1 MRSAIPRL
9 VISGLSGGGGKTLV
23 SLGLART
30 LTRRGLAVKPCKKG
44 PDYIDAAWLALACGR
59 TATNLDPFFLSE
71 ERLRALFCHVCGDA
85 KTDLALIEGN
95 RGLYDGRDVQ
105 GSCSTAALSRILDA
119 PVLLAL
125 NVTKMTRT
133 AAAIVAGLAHFE
145 PVRLG
150 GVILNQVGS
159 TRHAALARQAIETY
173 TDIPVLGELPRLK
186 ENPIPERHMGLV
198 SIHDENTDSDEQG
211 ILLQSL
217 DTLADFLEA
226 HVAVDAVLALAR
238 SAPDMPA
245 QKPFWPESIEPCALE
260 ASVRPRIGFVRDA
273 ALWFYYEE
281 NLEALRRAGAETV
294 ELSLLSEKPWP
305 GTTAESG
312 RLDGLY
318 LGGGFPEMLAERLSQ
333 SPHLAEIHAFSQA
346 GMPIYAECGGFM
358 ILCASLR
365 INEHDYP
372 MSGVFP
378 ARAEFCPRPQGL
390 GYVEATVLRENLFH
404 PVGAVLRGHE
414 FHYSRCVALGELNPT
429 LELYPGVGMFRAT
442 SEEGVPR
449 GQDGLLV
456 RNTFAAY
463 THLFAPA
470 VPHWA
475 AFFVHACR
483 TRQERPLS
491 TKEL

>member
-1 MRSAIPRL
+1 MRSVIPRL

-23 SLGLART
+23 SLGLGRA

-71 ERLRALFCHVCGDA
+71 ERLRALFCHVCEEA
-85 KTDLALIEGN
+85 TDLALIEGN

-105 GSCSTAALSRILDA
+105 GSCSTAALARILDA

-159 TRHAALARQAIETY
+159 SRHAALARQAIETY
-173 TDIPVLGELPRLK
+173 TAIPVLGELPRLK

-198 SIHDENTDSDEQG
+198 SIHDETPDSSEQDS
-211 ILLQSL
+211 LLQSL
-217 DTLADFLEA
+217 DKLADFLEA
-226 HVAVDAVLALAR
+226 HVALDAVLALAR

-245 QKPFWPESIEPCALE
+245 QKPFWPESVVSA
-260 ASVRPRIGFVRDA
+260 AVRPRIGFVRDA

-281 NLEALRRAGAETV
+281 NLEALRRAGAETI
-294 ELSLLSEKPWP
+294 ELSLLSAKPWP
-305 GTTAESG
+305 K
-312 RLDGLY
+312 LDGLY

-333 SPHLAEIHAFSQA
+333 SPHLAEIKAFSKA

-358 ILCASLR
+358 ILCESLR

-390 GYVEATVLRENLFH
+390 GYVEATVLRENGFH
-404 PVGAVLRGHE
+404 PVGAILRGHE

-429 LELYPGVGMFRAT
+429 LELCPGTGMSRTT
-442 SEEGVPR
+442 SEKTPEGLVR

-475 AFFVHACR
+475 ESFVHACR
-483 TRQERPLS
+483 TRQKRTSSSSSL
-491 TKEL
+491 